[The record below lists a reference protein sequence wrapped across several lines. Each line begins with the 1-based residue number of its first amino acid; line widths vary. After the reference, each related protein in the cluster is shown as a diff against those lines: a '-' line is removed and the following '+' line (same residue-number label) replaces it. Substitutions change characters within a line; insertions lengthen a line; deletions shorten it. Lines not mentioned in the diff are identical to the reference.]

1 MPGIQAVRDRVAV
14 PSAIFIVVFIFVM
27 MTYADGGND
36 FDIDTQVGL
45 RPIAVNSSCLGGQ
58 GNAQGDGEYRAPD
71 PERLH
76 AGESANKHA
85 HNLPSTLIAADGT
98 ALCFQLKNFGVRRQN
113 DVAQTE

>member
-1 MPGIQAVRDRVAV
+1 MPGIQAVRDRVV
-14 PSAIFIVVFIFVM
+14 FPPAIYILVFIFVM

-45 RPIAVNSSCLGGQ
+45 HSVAMDSGCLGGQ
-58 GNAQGDGEYRAPD
+58 GNAQGRGEYRAPD

-76 AGESANKHA
+76 AGESTNVHA
-85 HNLPSTLIAADGT
+85 HNLPSTQIAADGT
-98 ALCFQLKNFGVRRQN
+98 ALCLNLKNFGVRRQN